1 MKIFNKKNSLN
12 PAEKKLT
19 LDIISLC
26 IAIVSLCSS
35 VFFAWY
41 YNFRPAK
48 VVGSISYLTMWC
60 FSDGQGQITS
70 RKLTP
75 SFWLENVGAC
85 PVIIED
91 VRLRFKTEKGLE
103 FVAYPNSTIS
113 FETTENFKYIEK
125 GGLFLSFI
133 LDKSQKWV
141 SSYEYSLHDNCYEN
155 LIGNV
160 EVFIDIIDQK
170 NQKWITVINDILEF
184 GLKPFH
190 LSMIRGCRS
199 EIIPIYTKKWKLR
212 MGNTSS
218 D

>member
-1 MKIFNKKNSLN
+1 LKIFNKENSLN

-48 VVGSISYLTMWC
+48 VVGSISYLTIWC
-60 FSDGQGQITS
+60 FSDGQGQFTS

-113 FETTENFKYIEK
+113 FETTENFKY
-125 GGLFLSFI
+125 
-133 LDKSQKWV
+133 
-141 SSYEYSLHDNCYEN
+141 HD
-155 LIGNV
+155 
-160 EVFIDIIDQK
+160 
-170 NQKWITVINDILEF
+170 
-184 GLKPFH
+184 
-190 LSMIRGCRS
+190 
-199 EIIPIYTKKWKLR
+199 
-212 MGNTSS
+212 
-218 D
+218 